1 MSTPSDKTSRTLFHI
16 VKGLHQSALVVLR
29 EPAHKVV
36 HPFSGGLR
44 QGRRRAPQ
52 RVRSKNAAVHQHIF
66 ADREADTRLL
76 LVADQRKVR
85 IKKVV
90 SSVAPSS
97 RGMSDKVH
105 QHVREAVTGHCAVGS
120 AFHFEVQKYTAI
132 ATKNG
137 DASHGALALVG
148 TQGRYFFQAGPI
160 FMLEHG
166 ARGILL
172 NNAAND

>member
-1 MSTPSDKTSRTLFHI
+1 MTNPSDKTSRTLFHI

-36 HPFSGGLR
+36 NLFSGGLR
-44 QGRRRAPQ
+44 QGRRRAPL

-97 RGMSDKVH
+97 RCMAGTGH
-105 QHVREAVTGHCAVGS
+105 PHVR
-120 AFHFEVQKYTAI
+120 
-132 ATKNG
+132 
-137 DASHGALALVG
+137 
-148 TQGRYFFQAGPI
+148 
-160 FMLEHG
+160 
-166 ARGILL
+166 
-172 NNAAND
+172 